1 MNRDELIQLIF
12 VERIEEDSEIFFE
25 AYCPYCND
33 TEECMVDHGQD
44 VEARRIAIGKMVDH
58 VRKAHEIIVE
68 DNSAKL

>member
-1 MNRDELIQLIF
+1 MKVPATSVALASEP
-12 VERIEEDSEIFFE
+12 EIFILE
-25 AYCPYCND
+25 S
-33 TEECMVDHGQD
+33 ESMVDHWQD